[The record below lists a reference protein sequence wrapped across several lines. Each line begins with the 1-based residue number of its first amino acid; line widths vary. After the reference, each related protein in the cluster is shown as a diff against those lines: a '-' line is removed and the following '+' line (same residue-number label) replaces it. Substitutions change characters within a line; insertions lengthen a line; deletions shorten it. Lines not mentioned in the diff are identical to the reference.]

1 MVLYTD
7 TKDGEDADGRLRRG
21 SLSECRRSI
30 AATRSAIRFVAAHPQ
45 ILEFRLIMAAYRD
58 SIANG
63 SYISEATSEEAKITK
78 RITRAFS
85 FESKKPSRAVS
96 GAASTD
102 IVPPPS
108 APASPVTLFARSLSF
123 GKKGRS
129 SDNAAAPSEDAVN
142 RDTGST
148 DCTPRMRILSFGKA
162 KGPQTL
168 EVDVFKA
175 TPSTRLGLTLQPPE
189 DETVAGVVIA
199 HIDANAPLREAKK
212 LLPGDIVTSV
222 NCVPVASLSAVS
234 AQIQQA
240 SGVLRFEVLR
250 RPLPAGWRT
259 KYVVVEGEI
268 RIRYRNKKLGF
279 WTLSHPHARHTHTK
293 ETMEASVA
301 DSDSEDEAHVAEP
314 PMP

>member
-1 MVLYTD
+1 MLSPSLPV
-7 TKDGEDADGRLRRG
+7 EDAKLTLSLGLAPLTLQIIALSKIRRF
-21 SLSECRRSI
+21 CD
-30 AATRSAIRFVAAHPQ
+30 
-45 ILEFRLIMAAYRD
+45 IM
-58 SIANG
+58 
-63 SYISEATSEEAKITK
+63 
-78 RITRAFS
+78 
-85 FESKKPSRAVS
+85 
-96 GAASTD
+96 
-102 IVPPPS
+102 
-108 APASPVTLFARSLSF
+108 
-123 GKKGRS
+123 
-129 SDNAAAPSEDAVN
+129 
-142 RDTGST
+142 
-148 DCTPRMRILSFGKA
+148 PREMRILSFGRA

-175 TPSTRLGLTLQPPE
+175 TPTTRLGLTLQPPE

-199 HIDANAPLREAKK
+199 HIDANSPLREAKK

-279 WTLSHPHARHTHTK
+279 WMLSHPHARQTHAK

-301 DSDSEDEAHVAEP
+301 DSDSEDEAHAAEP

>member
-1 MVLYTD
+1 
-7 TKDGEDADGRLRRG
+7 
-21 SLSECRRSI
+21 
-30 AATRSAIRFVAAHPQ
+30 
-45 ILEFRLIMAAYRD
+45 MAAYRD

-63 SYISEATSEEAKITK
+63 SYISEATFEEGKITK

-85 FESKKPSRAVS
+85 FESRKPTRAAS
-96 GAASTD
+96 SAASTD
-102 IVPPPS
+102 VVPPTS
-108 APASPVTLFARSLSF
+108 APASPLTLLVRSLSF

-129 SDNAAAPSEDAVN
+129 SDNAAAPSEDAVKSP
-142 RDTGST
+142 GST
-148 DCTPRMRILSFGKA
+148 DCTPKMKILSFGKA
-162 KGPQTL
+162 KGPRTL

-175 TPSTRLGLTLQPPE
+175 TPTTRLGLTLQPPE

-199 HIDANAPLREAKK
+199 HIDANSPLREAKK

-268 RIRYRNKKLGF
+268 RIRYRNKNLSL
-279 WTLSHPHARHTHTK
+279 WMLSHPHARHTHTK
-293 ETMEASVA
+293 ETMEAAVTN
-301 DSDSEDEAHVAEP
+301 SDSEDEAHGADPPTPRSTGTARPMLHGEGATCASPADVASFAAAGVAFRTESI
-314 PMP
+314 

>member
-1 MVLYTD
+1 MRSPSLPI
-7 TKDGEDADGRLRRG
+7 EDAKLTLSLGLAPLTLQIIALSKIRRF
-21 SLSECRRSI
+21 CD
-30 AATRSAIRFVAAHPQ
+30 
-45 ILEFRLIMAAYRD
+45 IM
-58 SIANG
+58 
-63 SYISEATSEEAKITK
+63 
-78 RITRAFS
+78 
-85 FESKKPSRAVS
+85 
-96 GAASTD
+96 
-102 IVPPPS
+102 
-108 APASPVTLFARSLSF
+108 
-123 GKKGRS
+123 
-129 SDNAAAPSEDAVN
+129 
-142 RDTGST
+142 
-148 DCTPRMRILSFGKA
+148 PREIKILSFGRA

-175 TPSTRLGLTLQPPE
+175 TPTTRLGLTLQPPE

-268 RIRYRNKKLGF
+268 RIRYRNKKLGL
-279 WTLSHPHARHTHTK
+279 WMLSHPHARHTHTK
-293 ETMEASVA
+293 ETMEGAVA
-301 DSDSEDEAHVAEP
+301 DSDSEDEAHGAEP
-314 PMP
+314 PTPRSIGSARPMPHGGEGAACASPTDVASCAAAGVAFRTESI